1 TEIDLFQEA
10 DGSVTGR
17 VGGAAGT
24 VIFAISIDN
33 DGKLTVAQ
41 YDSLEHPTFPNS
53 YDEAVNLDGKINAV
67 VTVTHAAKDV
77 ASKPVGIG
85 QAISVEDDGPSAA
98 IGLTGTNAVLDESLG
113 ADPADPNAASDDITV
128 ANPDPFGGTYG
139 TPIGAVSKVD
149 VVDTTTAAGADDVG
163 ATTAGTLAIVG
174 GGGIHSGRSTT
185 AGTQIFL
192 FKDGAA
198 VVGPLA
204 LKDGATVVGGMGIE
218 AGATDTA
225 NPAGAVAFAISI
237 NNAGEVTVAQYLS
250 LEHPTFPNSY
260 DEAVNLD
267 GKINAVVT
275 VTDGDKDVASKT

>member
-149 VVDTTTAAGADDVG
+149 VVDTTTATGEDDEG
-163 ATTAGTLAIVG
+163 ATTVVSLQIVNGQGSDSGLKTTDGTEIDLFQEADGSVTGRVGGAAGTVI
-174 GGGIHSGRSTT
+174 
-185 AGTQIFL
+185 
-192 FKDGAA
+192 
-198 VVGPLA
+198 
-204 LKDGATVVGGMGIE
+204 
-218 AGATDTA
+218 
-225 NPAGAVAFAISI
+225 FAISI
-237 NNAGEVTVAQYLS
+237 DNDGKLTVAQYDS

-275 VTDGDKDVASKT
+275 VTDGDKDVASKTVGIGQAISFEDDGPSA